1 MSLKWKHLAL
11 ATLPLFGM
19 SVAQAAVLTSLEWPP
34 YTSASLPEQGKSSQ
48 VVTAAFAL
56 AGDPLTIKFYPWQ
69 RAVDEATNNPEVL
82 GYFPEY
88 LDPKSSCLFSDPI
101 GNGPLGFA
109 QRTDQPVT
117 WQSLDDLKGK
127 KIGVVTGYVNTTEFD
142 EKVASKALSADATNS
157 DSQNL
162 LKLGNGR
169 LDLAVI
175 DQNVMTY
182 LLESDPQLKDVAAN
196 LGFNGKIL
204 EDKSLHVCFTNSAK
218 GKEARD
224 KFNKALA
231 SDEVKK
237 LMK

>member
-1 MSLKWKHLAL
+1 M
-11 ATLPLFGM
+11 PL
-19 SVAQAAVLTSLEWPP
+19 L
-34 YTSASLPEQGKSSQ
+34 
-48 VVTAAFAL
+48 
-56 AGDPLTIKFYPWQ
+56 
-69 RAVDEATNNPEVL
+69 R
-82 GYFPEY
+82 
-88 LDPKSSCLFSDPI
+88 PI

-109 QRTDQPVT
+109 QRADQPVT

-142 EKVASKALSADATNS
+142 EKVASKALSADATSS

-182 LLESDPQLKDVAAN
+182 LLESNPQLKDVAAN

-224 KFNKALA
+224 EFNKALA